1 MPFSKTAWSHYK
13 QEASLL
19 LKLAFPILLA
29 QLALVAL
36 GVTDTVMSGWVG
48 TNDLAAIGLGSSLMF
63 PVFMFSTGVLLA
75 LTPLIAK
82 KQGEQQFSFITQYLH
97 QGLWLAIP
105 LGLLSMLLLMNLD
118 GILNLLK
125 LSPEVFQ
132 LTKDYLFYIAFG
144 LPAIALYQAL
154 RFFWEGLGTTLPTMW
169 ISFFALFINIP
180 LNALFIYGYGSF
192 DGLGAAGCGVA
203 SAIVMWMMFFV
214 GLIYVVKSKETA
226 ALAGLSKLMR
236 PKWRSGIEDIVNL
249 GVPNSFALLF
259 EVGLFS
265 FIALFIAQLG
275 ATVIAGHQIAI
286 SFTSIAFMF
295 PLSLAMALTVRIGK
309 SYGEKSPEKL
319 FLSLKVGIV
328 FAVILGVFL
337 SIISYGLR
345 HQIVA
350 VYSHDNEVLILASS
364 LLIFAAFYQV
374 FDSVQVACAGALRG
388 LHDTKVTM
396 VVTFIS
402 YWGVGHAGGYVL
414 AYTNWLTPEPMGVK
428 GFWVGIFWGL
438 LLAAIL
444 LGLRLKH
451 MLSVRLNE

>member
-1 MPFSKTAWSHYK
+1 
-13 QEASLL
+13 
-19 LKLAFPILLA
+19 
-29 QLALVAL
+29 
-36 GVTDTVMSGWVG
+36 
-48 TNDLAAIGLGSSLMF
+48 
-63 PVFMFSTGVLLA
+63 
-75 LTPLIAK
+75 
-82 KQGEQQFSFITQYLH
+82 
-97 QGLWLAIP
+97 
-105 LGLLSMLLLMNLD
+105 
-118 GILNLLK
+118 
-125 LSPEVFQ
+125 
-132 LTKDYLFYIAFG
+132 
-144 LPAIALYQAL
+144 
-154 RFFWEGLGTTLPTMW
+154 
-169 ISFFALFINIP
+169 
-180 LNALFIYGYGSF
+180 
-192 DGLGAAGCGVA
+192 
-203 SAIVMWMMFFV
+203 MWMMFFV

-402 YWGVGHAGGYVL
+402 YWGVGLAGGYVL